1 MLDTFDRKIDYL
13 RISVTDRCNLRC
25 RYCMPDGKIQ
35 LLPRSE
41 ILSYEEIVDVVRV
54 AVTMGIRKVRL
65 TGGEPLIKRDILHLV
80 SALAKIGGIADF
92 GMSTNGILLRQFA
105 RPLAEAGLH
114 RVNVSL
120 DALDPERYAYITRG
134 GDVALVLD
142 GIDAA
147 LEAGLAPVKINC
159 VIKQSPEEKD
169 AREVARYALGKGVEV
184 RYIREMITTEGQF
197 WPVIG
202 GHGGHCETCNRL
214 RLSSNGMIRP
224 CLFSDVAFSVRELGA
239 RRAIELALRAKPL
252 SGAVSHNQFY
262 EIGG

>member
-25 RYCMPDGKIQ
+25 RYCMPDGEIQ

-41 ILSYEEIVDVVRV
+41 ILSYEEIIDVVQV
-54 AVTMGIRKVRL
+54 AVAMGIRKVRL

-80 SALAKIGGIADF
+80 SALANIGGIADF

-105 RPLAEAGLH
+105 RPLAAAGLQ

-134 GDVALVLD
+134 GNVALVLD

-147 LEAGLAPVKINC
+147 LEAGLTPVKLNC
-159 VIKQSPEEKD
+159 VIKNSPDEKD
-169 AREVARYALGKGVEV
+169 ALEVAAFAREKGVQV
-184 RYIREMITTEGQF
+184 RYIREMTTAEGQF

-202 GHGGHCETCNRL
+202 GHGGHCVSCNRL
-214 RLSSNGMIRP
+214 RLSSNGLVRP
-224 CLFSDVAFSVRELGA
+224 CLFSDLAFSVRELGP
-239 RRAIELALRAKPL
+239 RRALEMAVRAKPL
-252 SGAVSHNQFY
+252 SGAVSQNQFY